1 MNIRR
6 IISVAVLAGILV
18 LNSCDREPVTP
29 PEPVITYVKIS
40 QLRNLHN
47 GDNDLVV
54 TIDTNIYIRGTVTL
68 TPELGNL
75 PGQIAYM
82 QDSTAGICLK
92 VAGTNSF
99 SMNSEVRIN
108 CKGLSLSMY
117 NGLLQFGDLDL
128 SLPYQVR
135 VINIAAG
142 APEPVITTISELL
155 EGKHQAEYVL
165 LSGVQ
170 FDAAGTFSGNRIIT
184 DCDNDIDVYT
194 RSAASFAGTA
204 LPAGNGTLRG
214 IASVFTSPQILLRDP
229 SELNMT
235 GDLCGIPS
243 AIYLDQ
249 NFNSLTANYT
259 NVSAL
264 TGWNTYSEAGTKTW
278 FSYKTSSL
286 GPFVETTA
294 YNSGQSSV
302 IVWMITPQIDLSVA
316 ANPYLSFESADGY
329 DNGAS
334 LQLFVSTDYTGSATP
349 WTSSWTELNFTRPPS
364 TPSYY
369 SAFVSSGKVDL
380 SDYNGSTIY
389 IAWVYKGAD
398 PAGTTSDKTTTWE
411 VDNVLVAEE

>member
-1 MNIRR
+1 MNIRK
-6 IISVAVLAGILV
+6 ILSVAVLAGAIV
-18 LNSCDREPVTP
+18 LSSCDREPVTP

-40 QLRNLHN
+40 QLRALHN

-54 TIDTNIYIRGTVTL
+54 TIDTNIYIQGIVTL

-82 QDSTAGICLK
+82 QDTSAGICLK

-128 SLPYQVR
+128 TLHYQVK

-142 APEPVITTISELL
+142 APEPVNATISELL
-155 EGKHQAEYVL
+155 DGKYQAQYIL

-170 FDAAGTFSGNRIIT
+170 FEAAGTFSGNRIIT

-194 RSAASFAGTA
+194 RSAASFAGAA
-204 LPAGNGTLRG
+204 LPSGNGTLRG
-214 IASVFTSPQILLRDP
+214 IASIYTSPQILLRDP
-229 SELNMT
+229 SELDMT
-235 GDLCGIPS
+235 GDICGIPS
-243 AIYLDQ
+243 AIYLNE
-249 NFNSLTANYT
+249 NFNTLTTNYT

-264 TGWNTYSEAGTKTW
+264 AGWKTYSEAGTKTW

-294 YNSGQSSV
+294 YNSGQPSV
-302 IVWMITPQIDLSVA
+302 IVWMISPQIDLSVA
-316 ANPYLSFESADGY
+316 TNPYISFESADGY
-329 DNGAS
+329 DNGAT
-334 LQLFVSTDYTGSATP
+334 LHLYVSTDYTGSATP
-349 WTSSWTELNFTRPPS
+349 WTSTWTELFFTRPPS
-364 TPSYY
+364 TNPNY

-389 IAWVYKGAD
+389 IAWVYRGAD
-398 PAGTTSDKTTTWE
+398 PAGTSTDKTTTWE
-411 VDNVLVAEE
+411 IDNVLVAEE